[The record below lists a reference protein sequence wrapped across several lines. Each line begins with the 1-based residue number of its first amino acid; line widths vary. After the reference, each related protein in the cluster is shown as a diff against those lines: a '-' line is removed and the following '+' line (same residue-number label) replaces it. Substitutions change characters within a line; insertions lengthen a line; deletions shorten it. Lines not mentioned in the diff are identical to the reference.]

1 MTPVRSIAV
10 RNRHPR
16 LTAPPAQV
24 RRVLSLLD
32 TRFRLSPKD
41 GLTGDP
47 AGSPCPPGELSVV
60 FLTDAALAR
69 LHDDFLADPTETDV
83 ITFPGDPAAGL
94 AGEICL
100 SADAARTYARR
111 HRRDFATEMT
121 LYLVHGWLHLAGFDD
136 RRPVRK
142 RRMRAAE
149 ARALRLLIE
158 AGAIPEFRLK

>member
-1 MTPVRSIAV
+1 MTSVRPIAV

-24 RRVLSLLD
+24 RRALATLD
-32 TRFRLSPKD
+32 TRFRLRPAD
-41 GLTGDP
+41 GIAAPP
-47 AGSPCPPGELSVV
+47 ARSPCPPGELSVV
-60 FLTDAALAR
+60 FLTDAALAC
-69 LHDDFLADPTETDV
+69 LHDDFLADPTATDV

-100 SADAARTYARR
+100 SADAARAYARR
-111 HRRDFATEMT
+111 HRREFATELT

-136 RRPVRK
+136 RRPAQK
-142 RRMRAAE
+142 RRMRSAE

-158 AGAIPEFRLK
+158 AGAMPEFRLS